1 MCELIQV
8 QALALLAW
16 ASFVAELLFRKRCA
30 APVNGARCMQLLP
43 VMIDAHV
50 KHIQRIHSRG
60 SEGHCSCS
68 SLLSPERKRVT
79 PCEALSSAHGN
90 HLNNSHAIA
99 KPAAPGKLIESM
111 S

>member
-30 APVNGARCMQLLP
+30 ALVNGARCMQLLP

-50 KHIQRIHSRG
+50 KYNVYTVG
-60 SEGHCSCS
+60 
-68 SLLSPERKRVT
+68 
-79 PCEALSSAHGN
+79 EALCRRDTVV
-90 HLNNSHAIA
+90 
-99 KPAAPGKLIESM
+99 AAAC
-111 S
+111 